1 VLHKDVKPGNVLILE
16 DAAGT
21 PHAQLADFGIGV
33 LLDRSRLGQAGI
45 TFRTELIDPALTSS
59 SGGTLAYLAPEI
71 LEGKPVTLQADVYA
85 LGVVL
90 FQMAAGDL
98 SHVMAPGWERDVS
111 DDLLREDIAAMVD
124 GNPQRRPANALVVA
138 DRLRTLEQRRAQREA
153 ERRATAEAEANK
165 LALAL
170 SRRRRR
176 QLATAAALSLAFAG
190 VTGLLALR
198 VQREAGRAN
207 REAASAQRVADFLV
221 GLFEVSDP
229 SASRGNTVTAREIL
243 DRGAADLERELAEDP
258 AIRSRLVGTLGVVY
272 EKLGIY
278 DRAEAL
284 LKRALETSAQQ
295 ARGDD
300 PERLHW
306 MHELANTHWYM
317 ADYDSAERLYGEV
330 IQRRTRALGA
340 EHPDTLLAMSD
351 LASTYAVQKRW
362 AEAEKLAQVVVASP
376 LATTAARDVA
386 VESLIDAH
394 LAAQRLEQAE
404 REAREW
410 VAADAKRGGGQP
422 LALRKLAAVC
432 NQRGE
437 YAEAEGLARRTVAIL
452 VPLLGE
458 AHRNVLL
465 TRLDL
470 ADALFGLGRMAEA
483 EQQLRQV
490 LEGEARLYGSGSDM
504 IAADRWRLAC
514 VLLMLH
520 KPEEARALIR
530 ENRESGAAG
539 WTTRSF
545 WRSRCDPLF
554 AADSE
559 ISEILRQLGPAPE
572 PQ

>member
-1 VLHKDVKPGNVLILE
+1 
-16 DAAGT
+16 
-21 PHAQLADFGIGV
+21 
-33 LLDRSRLGQAGI
+33 
-45 TFRTELIDPALTSS
+45 
-59 SGGTLAYLAPEI
+59 
-71 LEGKPVTLQADVYA
+71 
-85 LGVVL
+85 
-90 FQMAAGDL
+90 
-98 SHVMAPGWERDVS
+98 
-111 DDLLREDIAAMVD
+111 
-124 GNPQRRPANALVVA
+124 
-138 DRLRTLEQRRAQREA
+138 
-153 ERRATAEAEANK
+153 
-165 LALAL
+165 
-170 SRRRRR
+170 
-176 QLATAAALSLAFAG
+176 
-190 VTGLLALR
+190 
-198 VQREAGRAN
+198 
-207 REAASAQRVADFLV
+207 
-221 GLFEVSDP
+221 
-229 SASRGNTVTAREIL
+229 
-243 DRGAADLERELAEDP
+243 
-258 AIRSRLVGTLGVVY
+258 
-272 EKLGIY
+272 
-278 DRAEAL
+278 
-284 LKRALETSAQQ
+284 
-295 ARGDD
+295 
-300 PERLHW
+300 

-514 VLLMLH
+514 VLLMLD